1 MLNGILRL
9 EDFNLS
15 NIKIKNEEEIT
26 IKVKDLKTLLDKNYK
41 TFTEFIEIKKEL
53 EEIIYTLEMEKR
65 AIEVEKGNYELH
77 SLGEMKAMLMEMKKK
92 WIITNGIQRVGKN
105 ILNG

>member
-9 EDFNLS
+9 EDFNLG
-15 NIKIKNEEEIT
+15 NVKIKNEEEVT

-41 TFTEFIEIKKEL
+41 TFLKYVELKEEL
-53 EEIIYTLEMEKR
+53 EEIIYALEMEKR

-77 SLGEMKAMLMEMKKK
+77 SLEEMKAMLMEMKK
-92 WIITNGIQRVGKN
+92 NV
-105 ILNG
+105 

>member
-15 NIKIKNEEEIT
+15 NIKIKNEEEVT
-26 IKVKDLKTLLDKNYK
+26 IKLKDLKTLLDKNYK

-77 SLGEMKAMLMEMKKK
+77 SLGEMKAMLMEMKK
-92 WIITNGIQRVGKN
+92 NG
-105 ILNG
+105 

>member
-9 EDFNLS
+9 EDFNLG
-15 NIKIKNEEEIT
+15 NVKIKNEEEIT

-41 TFTEFIEIKKEL
+41 TFLKYVELKEEL
-53 EEIIYTLEMEKR
+53 EEIIYALEMEKR

-77 SLGEMKAMLMEMKKK
+77 SLEEMKAKLMEMKK
-92 WIITNGIQRVGKN
+92 NG
-105 ILNG
+105 

>member
-53 EEIIYTLEMEKR
+53 EEIIYALEMEKR

-77 SLGEMKAMLMEMKKK
+77 SLGEMKAMLMEMKK
-92 WIITNGIQRVGKN
+92 NG
-105 ILNG
+105 

>member
-77 SLGEMKAMLMEMKKK
+77 SLGEMKAMLMEMKK
-92 WIITNGIQRVGKN
+92 NG
-105 ILNG
+105 

>member
-15 NIKIKNEEEIT
+15 NIKIKNEEEVT

-41 TFTEFIEIKKEL
+41 TFIEFIEIKKEL

-77 SLGEMKAMLMEMKKK
+77 SLGEMKAMLMEMKK
-92 WIITNGIQRVGKN
+92 NG
-105 ILNG
+105 

>member
-53 EEIIYTLEMEKR
+53 EEIIYTLEMEK
-65 AIEVEKGNYELH
+65 E
-77 SLGEMKAMLMEMKKK
+77 
-92 WIITNGIQRVGKN
+92 Q
-105 ILNG
+105 

>member
-9 EDFNLS
+9 EDFNLG
-15 NIKIKNEEEIT
+15 NVKIKNEEEVT

-41 TFTEFIEIKKEL
+41 TFLKYVELKEEL
-53 EEIIYTLEMEKR
+53 EEIIYALEMEKR

-77 SLGEMKAMLMEMKKK
+77 SLEEMKAMLMEMKK
-92 WIITNGIQRVGKN
+92 NG
-105 ILNG
+105 

>member
-15 NIKIKNEEEIT
+15 NVKIKNEEEVT

-41 TFTEFIEIKKEL
+41 AFTKL
-53 EEIIYTLEMEKR
+53 EEIIYALEMEKR

-77 SLGEMKAMLMEMKKK
+77 SLNEMKKMLMEMKK
-92 WIITNGIQRVGKN
+92 NG
-105 ILNG
+105 

>member
-1 MLNGILRL
+1 MLNGILRI

-77 SLGEMKAMLMEMKKK
+77 SLGEMKAMLMEMKK
-92 WIITNGIQRVGKN
+92 NG
-105 ILNG
+105 

>member
-9 EDFNLS
+9 EDFNLG
-15 NIKIKNEEEIT
+15 NVKIKNEEEVT

-41 TFTEFIEIKKEL
+41 TFLKYVELKEEL
-53 EEIIYTLEMEKR
+53 EEIIYALEMEKR

-77 SLGEMKAMLMEMKKK
+77 SLGEMKAMLMEMKK
-92 WIITNGIQRVGKN
+92 NG
-105 ILNG
+105 

>member
-9 EDFNLS
+9 EDFNLG
-15 NIKIKNEEEIT
+15 NVKIKNEEEVT

-41 TFTEFIEIKKEL
+41 TFLKYVELKEEL
-53 EEIIYTLEMEKR
+53 EEIIYALEMEKR

-77 SLGEMKAMLMEMKKK
+77 SLEEMKAMFMEMKK
-92 WIITNGIQRVGKN
+92 NG
-105 ILNG
+105 

>member
-77 SLGEMKAMLMEMKKK
+77 SLGEMKAMLVEMKK
-92 WIITNGIQRVGKN
+92 NG
-105 ILNG
+105 

>member
-15 NIKIKNEEEIT
+15 NVKIKNEEEVT
-26 IKVKDLKTLLDKNYK
+26 IKVKDLKILLDKNYK
-41 TFTEFIEIKKEL
+41 TFIEFIEIKKEL
-53 EEIIYTLEMEKR
+53 EEIIYALEMEKR

-77 SLGEMKAMLMEMKKK
+77 SLNEMKKMLMEMKK
-92 WIITNGIQRVGKN
+92 NG
-105 ILNG
+105 